1 MDKKYYVYIYRRKDN
16 GNVFYIGKG
25 CNNRD
30 ITIAGH
36 NNYCRNI
43 ANKYGCIIERI
54 YENLTEQEALD
65 LEEKTIKHYVYDLNY
80 SIALDN
86 DFELRDRS
94 NEKFLCNHTLGG
106 EGTIGT
112 HRMSDKEKEKRRNKF
127 LGDKNIAKRVDVREK
142 LSKHAK
148 ENNSFARTDVKEKI
162 AKKTKERL
170 NDPKVKEQRSKFY
183 KEFYKTER
191 GKLAIEKARKT
202 RKSKNY
208 SSHNAKKVYC
218 LETNK
223 TYKSLTEFQKFH
235 NVDRHKIK
243 KLLDSNIDKEYIEV
257 IDKTNLSLLHIKI
270 SV

>member
-1 MDKKYYVYIYRRKDN
+1 MKKYYVYIYKRKDN

-30 ITIAGH
+30 ICIAGH

-43 ANKYGCIIERI
+43 AKKYGCVVERI
-54 YENLTEQEALD
+54 YENLTEQQALN
-65 LEEKTIKHYVYDLNY
+65 LEEQTIKHYVYDLGY

-106 EGTIGT
+106 EGANGS
-112 HRMSDKEKEKRRNKF
+112 HRMSDEEKEKRRNKW
-127 LGDKNIAKRVDVREK
+127 LGDNNIAKRDDVREK

-148 ENNSFARTDVKEKI
+148 ENNSYAIPEVIKRMAEKRKITLNKPEVKAE
-162 AKKTKERL
+162 
-170 NDPKVKEQRSKFY
+170 RSKKY

-191 GKLAIEKARKT
+191 GKLAIEKAKET
-202 RKSKNY
+202 REKKHY
-208 SSHNAKKVYC
+208 SVHNAKKLYC

-223 TYKSLTEFQKFH
+223 IYNSFTEFQNIH
-235 NVDRHKIK
+235 GVDRHKIK
-243 KLLDSNIDKEYIEV
+243 KLFSENINTEYIEV
-257 IDKTNLSLLHIKI
+257 IDKSNKSLHIKI